1 MEETPIPNDGLTK
14 SVKTTN
20 VPVADLDFSN
30 VVGKVSTKWN
40 TAPWLTL
47 QWLTVSEFETKT
59 NTYQATLTTR
69 IQTGNN
75 RPQITKALKNIN
87 KEIDN
92 KLANVKG
99 YIADKYGKEN
109 AVSYYASFGIEFSNK
124 TYHFPIDQNSRSEA
138 LELMVNA
145 IATNGFNDKTY
156 GTAFWTNIKTQF
168 DNLLQLASDTDG
180 TVSNK
185 VGDKNALKKELKKA
199 LNAIVLVIKGN
210 YPDTYKQ
217 ELRTW
222 GFQKEK
228 Y

>member
-20 VPVADLDFSN
+20 VPVADLDFAT

-40 TAPWLTL
+40 ASPWLTL
-47 QWLTVSEFETKT
+47 QWTNVSEFETKT
-59 NTYQATLTTR
+59 TTYQATLTTR

-75 RPQITKALKNIN
+75 RPQITKALQNIN

-109 AVSYYASFGIEFSNK
+109 AVSYYVSFGIEFSNK
-124 TYHFPIDQNSRSEA
+124 TYRFPIDQNNRSEA
-138 LELMVNA
+138 LALMVNSISA
-145 IATNGFNDKTY
+145 NGFDDKTY
-156 GTAFWTNIKTQF
+156 GKDYWLDIQSQF
-168 DNLLQLASDTDG
+168 NELLVSASNTDS

-185 VGDKNALKKELKKA
+185 VGDKNTLKKELKRA
-199 LNAIVLVIKGN
+199 LNSIVLVIKGN